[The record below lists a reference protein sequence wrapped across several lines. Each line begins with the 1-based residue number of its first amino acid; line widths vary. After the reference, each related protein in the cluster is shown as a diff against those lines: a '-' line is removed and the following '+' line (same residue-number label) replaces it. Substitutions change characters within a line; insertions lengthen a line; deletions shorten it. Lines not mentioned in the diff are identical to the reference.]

1 MIAGHLAGFLYCVR
15 DILQLFAEQEAEAGA
30 GDEERKRLGLSRGGG
45 RGGSGGILLVDL
57 GVLAY
62 CSWYFSHTSWVEE
75 TCLGILKSRTLP
87 TL

>member
-1 MIAGHLAGFLYCVR
+1 MIAGHLAGFLYWVR

-30 GDEERKRLGLSRGGG
+30 GDGERKRLGLSRGGG

-75 TCLGILKSRTLP
+75 TCLGNLKSRTLP

>member
-1 MIAGHLAGFLYCVR
+1 MIAGHLAGFLYWVR

-30 GDEERKRLGLSRGGG
+30 GDGERKRLGLSRGGG

-75 TCLGILKSRTLP
+75 TYVFRDS
-87 TL
+87 